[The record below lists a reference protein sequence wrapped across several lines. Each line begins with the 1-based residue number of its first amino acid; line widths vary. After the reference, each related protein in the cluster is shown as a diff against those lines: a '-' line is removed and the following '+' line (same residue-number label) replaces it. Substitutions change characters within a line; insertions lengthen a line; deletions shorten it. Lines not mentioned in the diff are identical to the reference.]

1 MLPPEV
7 GLCRIEKLQFAPESR
22 WEEAVVVEPG
32 GLMTELSAWL
42 DSLRGGR
49 LGFEAFF
56 GMPYDGGRLA
66 AFIGMRLEFSDEIR
80 SLAAEA
86 AELFLSRRP
95 VSVDGL
101 LAETERRLGLR
112 LFAGEPAFM
121 ELGLINRWQSFGGL
135 TFWRKCEGYPSGKFT
150 EALAAAPRYL
160 GNLPA
165 PPAIETAYSAP
176 VPHWFGVSVASPS
189 AEGGYLLDMK
199 AAAAYLKAA
208 AALI

>member
-7 GLCRIEKLQFAPESR
+7 GLRCIEKLQFEPESR
-22 WEEAVVVEPG
+22 WEEAVVVDPG
-32 GLMTELSAWL
+32 SSMTELSAWL
-42 DSLRGGR
+42 NDFRGGR
-49 LGFEAFF
+49 LGVEAFF
-56 GMPYDGGRLA
+56 SLPCNGGILS
-66 AFIGMRLEFSDEIR
+66 AFIGLRLEFSDEIR

-86 AELFLSRRP
+86 AESFLARRP
-95 VSVDGL
+95 LSVGGL
-101 LAETERRLGLR
+101 LADVERGLGLR

-135 TFWRKCEGYPSGKFT
+135 TFWRMGEGYPSGKFA

-160 GNLPA
+160 GKLPA

-176 VPHWFGVSVASPS
+176 VPHWLGVSVASTS

-199 AAAAYLKAA
+199 VAAAYLEAA

>member
-56 GMPYDGGRLA
+56 GMPYDGGRLS
-66 AFIGMRLEFSDEIR
+66 AFIGMRLEISDEIR
-80 SLAAEA
+80 SLIADAAEFFPA
-86 AELFLSRRP
+86 RWP
-95 VSVDGL
+95 VSAGGL

-135 TFWRKCEGYPSGKFT
+135 TFWRRGEGYPSGKFT

>member
-22 WEEAVVVEPG
+22 WEEAVVVDPG
-32 GLMTELSAWL
+32 SSMTELSAWL
-42 DSLRGGR
+42 DDFRGGR

-56 GMPYDGGRLA
+56 NLPCNGGILS
-66 AFIGMRLEFSDEIR
+66 AFIGLRLEFSDEVR

-86 AELFLSRRP
+86 AESFLARSP
-95 VSVDGL
+95 VSVGGL

-135 TFWRKCEGYPSGKFT
+135 TFWHEGEGAPSGKFT

-160 GNLPA
+160 GELPA

-176 VPHWFGVSVASPS
+176 VPHWLGVSVASTS
-189 AEGGYLLDMK
+189 AEGGCLLDME
-199 AAAAYLKAA
+199 AAAAYLEAA

>member
-56 GMPYDGGRLA
+56 GMPYDGGRLS
-66 AFIGMRLEFSDEIR
+66 AFIGMRLEISDEIR
-80 SLAAEA
+80 SLIADAAKFFPA
-86 AELFLSRRP
+86 WRP
-95 VSVDGL
+95 VSVGGL

-121 ELGLINRWQSFGGL
+121 ELGLINRWKSFGGL
-135 TFWRKCEGYPSGKFT
+135 TFWRRGEGYPSGKFT

-176 VPHWFGVSVASPS
+176 VPH
-189 AEGGYLLDMK
+189 
-199 AAAAYLKAA
+199 
-208 AALI
+208 

>member
-56 GMPYDGGRLA
+56 GMPYDGGRLS
-66 AFIGMRLEFSDEIR
+66 AFIGMRLEISDEIR
-80 SLAAEA
+80 SLIADAAKFFPA
-86 AELFLSRRP
+86 WRP
-95 VSVDGL
+95 VSVGGL

-121 ELGLINRWQSFGGL
+121 ELGLINRWKSFGGL
-135 TFWRKCEGYPSGKFT
+135 TFWRRGEGYPSGKFT

-176 VPHWFGVSVASPS
+176 VPHCFESLSPPRPRR
-189 AEGGYLLDMK
+189 
-199 AAAAYLKAA
+199 AA
-208 AALI
+208 IFSI